1 MAGRARPYYPIEP
14 DSVSGSNRYGHPNF
28 SQRAEASKTARK
40 QVNGMPANR
49 NINQTRRPEQA
60 AVKFAR
66 KTSTQIER
74 MHISRPSSL
83 PSDRAPSVARKAPSS
98 AFPRPDET
106 PWRMRHQVPR
116 KLPSSPIPPAE
127 SSIPENQAAR
137 KQPTMALERWVV
149 QDEERIA
156 RAAVRSTHQRR
167 SIITPSRKQTFATPH
182 SVKSRDREVFFLGAG
197 MNLVSAR
204 NPTQPQL
211 ITKAARKNDIV
222 EILSSDE
229 DESTSP
235 DSDPE
240 ISASPPSESGPE
252 SDLEPTPT
260 SDDDELEYVD
270 NAQEQD
276 KETHAIPEPELLDAM
291 KAHYFTILRMQDT
304 SRLPFL
310 RRSLRRGFRNQCRL
324 RGYGLQRPSSKPHIT
339 LVYDCPSAKRTCTTH
354 VTDWLCPVC
363 ELHGAF
369 DNQEQLSCHLTWDH
383 PELEI
388 RWEREFSLSSVQP
401 VGPRWRLEVTIPAIP
416 APPPPSIEHPTQ
428 DAIENEPPTEE
439 TREPQVQR
447 ELDLPAEPRPEPSL
461 SDEGLLRPAIV
472 HPVTPQTMSVPTA
485 ASLRST
491 TPASTPQKMKIF
503 QSIFRPSSTPSAFPR
518 VAKRTD
524 RSCTPPPPDRML
536 GPAAQPPY
544 LPDNLYSC
552 RPGGP
557 RVFDLL
563 QMLDMRPFGVLA
575 WTIIE
580 REEEIFESD
589 DIRDEHKVMHA
600 LWARWILLNRS
611 KFIANYCRG
620 ITEFVD
626 DYWPIIH
633 KAAGWKALRFW
644 LMTMLANR
652 YLKGEEVSSVLKFYE
667 AKTQMDLWYDE

>member
-1 MAGRARPYYPIEP
+1 MARCRKLMVLWQVARAPYHPTEP
-14 DSVSGSNRYGHPNF
+14 DSVSGFNRHGL

-40 QVNGMPANR
+40 QVNGTPMNR
-49 NINQTRRPEQA
+49 NTNQTRHPEQA
-60 AVKFAR
+60 A
-66 KTSTQIER
+66 IER
-74 MHISRPSSL
+74 MHISRPSSSL
-83 PSDRAPSVARKAPSS
+83 PNDRAPSVARKAPSS

-106 PWRMRHQVPR
+106 PWRMRHQVLR
-116 KLPSSPIPPAE
+116 KLPSSPITPAE
-127 SSIPENQAAR
+127 SLIPDNQAAR
-137 KQPTMALERWVV
+137 KQPAIVLDRWVI

-182 SVKSRDREVFFLGAG
+182 SVKSRDREVFFLGDG
-197 MNLVSAR
+197 MNIVSVR
-204 NPTQPQL
+204 NPDQPQL
-211 ITKAARKNDIV
+211 ITKAARKNDII
-222 EILSSDE
+222 EILSD

-235 DSDPE
+235 DSDLE

-252 SDLEPTPT
+252 SDAEPTQT

-276 KETHAIPEPELLDAM
+276 KETHAIPEPELLEAL
-291 KAHYFTILRMQDT
+291 KALYFTTLRMQDT

-310 RRSLRRGFRNQCRL
+310 RRSLRSCFRNHCRL

-339 LVYDCPSAKRTCTTH
+339 LVYDCPSAERTCTTH
-354 VTDWLCPVC
+354 IRDWLCPVC

-369 DNQEQLSCHLTWDH
+369 DNRDHLSCHLAWDH
-383 PELEI
+383 PELET

-401 VGPRWRLEVTIPAIP
+401 VGPRWRLEVTIPAIA
-416 APPPPSIEHPTQ
+416 APLRSPSVEHPTQ
-428 DAIENEPPTEE
+428 VALENEPPTEE

-447 ELDLPAEPRPEPSL
+447 ELDLPAEPSLSL
-461 SDEGLLRPAIV
+461 SDDGLLRPAIV
-472 HPVTPQTMSVPTA
+472 HPVTPQARPIPTTP
-485 ASLRST
+485 SLRST

-503 QSIFRPSSTPSAFPR
+503 QSIFRPSSTPSTFPR
-518 VAKRTD
+518 VAKRTN

-536 GPAAQPPY
+536 GPATQHPY

-557 RVFDLL
+557 RVFDQL

-626 DYWPIIH
+626 EYWPIIH

-667 AKTQMDLWYDE
+667 SKTQMDLWYDE

>member
-1 MAGRARPYYPIEP
+1 MSGRARPYHPIEP
-14 DSVSGSNRYGHPNF
+14 DSISGFNRHGL
-28 SQRAEASKTARK
+28 SQRAGASKTARK
-40 QVNGMPANR
+40 QVNGMPMNR
-49 NINQTRRPEQA
+49 NINQTRHPEQA
-60 AVKFAR
+60 AAKFAR
-66 KTSTQIER
+66 KTSNQIER
-74 MHISRPSSL
+74 MHISRPSST
-83 PSDRAPSVARKAPSS
+83 PNDRAPSVARKAPSS

-106 PWRMRHQVPR
+106 PWRMRHQVLR

-127 SSIPENQAAR
+127 SLIPENQAAR
-137 KQPTMALERWVV
+137 KQPTVALERWVV
-149 QDEERIA
+149 QDEERLA
-156 RAAVRSTHQRR
+156 RAAVISTHQRR

-182 SVKSRDREVFFLGAG
+182 SVKSRDREVFFLGDG
-197 MNLVSAR
+197 MNIVSAR
-204 NPTQPQL
+204 NPNQPQL
-211 ITKAARKNDIV
+211 ITKAARKNDSI
-222 EILSSDE
+222 EILSDDDE
-229 DESTSP
+229 DGSTSP
-235 DSDPE
+235 DSDLE

-252 SDLEPTPT
+252 SDAELTPM

-270 NAQEQD
+270 NVREQD
-276 KETHAIPEPELLDAM
+276 KETHAIPEPELLEAL
-291 KAHYFTILRMQDT
+291 KALYFTTLRMLDT

-310 RRSLRRGFRNQCRL
+310 RRSLRRGFRNHCRL

-339 LVYDCPSAKRTCTTH
+339 LVYDCPSAERTCTTH
-354 VTDWLCPVC
+354 IRDWLCPVC

-369 DNQEQLSCHLTWDH
+369 DNQEQLSCHLEWDH
-383 PELEI
+383 PELEF

-416 APPPPSIEHPTQ
+416 TPPPPSIEQPTQ
-428 DAIENEPPTEE
+428 DAMENEPPTEE

-447 ELDLPAEPRPEPSL
+447 EPDLPAEPSL
-461 SDEGLLRPAIV
+461 SNDGLLRPAIV
-472 HPVTPQTMSVPTA
+472 HPTTPQTRPTH
-485 ASLRST
+485 SPEL
-491 TPASTPQKMKIF
+491 
-503 QSIFRPSSTPSAFPR
+503 QSAP
-518 VAKRTD
+518 TD
-524 RSCTPPPPDRML
+524 HAPHQPPDRML
-536 GPAAQPPY
+536 GPATQAPY

-552 RPGGP
+552 RPEGP
-557 RVFDLL
+557 RVFDQL

-626 DYWPIIH
+626 EYWPIIH

-644 LMTMLANR
+644 LLTMLANR

-667 AKTQMDLWYDE
+667 SKTQMDLWYDE